1 MKKFSIIGKS
11 IKKIDALSLATGTEK
26 FTADFKVEEPLHLAI
41 LYSPY
46 AHAEIISIDIN
57 EALGLQG
64 VVDVLYHENTPR
76 VLFTTAGQGFPEP
89 SPYDTYIFDKK
100 VRFVGDRV
108 AAVLAESQEI
118 AREAL
123 KKIKV
128 EYKVLKPIFDP
139 ENAMAEDAPVI
150 HDDGEHAVIPAK
162 YDPERN
168 LAAEVEFKIGD
179 VEKGLREAEIVV
191 ERVYRVQYASHC
203 AIEPHA
209 VVAYF
214 DERGRLV
221 IITTTQVPFHAR
233 RIVSRILSIPAGMIR
248 VIKPRIGGGFGG
260 KQEVFLEPLVA
271 YAAWKHKRAI
281 RLVLTRKE
289 VFITG
294 RTRHPMRIRM
304 KTGAKRDGEIIA
316 LSMDALMNAGSYGP
330 HALTVMA
337 NAGSKVLPL
346 FNKIKNVHFLG
357 RSVYTNLPVGGAYRG
372 YGATQG
378 YFAFNVHMDILA
390 EKTNQDILEYFKRW
404 HIRERET
411 SEVFKALGEG
421 KEGVSQ
427 IIKSCKLDECIEL
440 GAKEIG
446 WYEKRRKRIRNGDRV
461 KGVGVA
467 IAMQGSGIPKIDMGS
482 AYMKMNDDG
491 SFNLHVGA
499 TDLGTGSDTILAQIA
514 AEVLSIPIEKIIVRS
529 SDTDLT
535 PFDVGAYASSTT
547 YISGAAVKKCAEK
560 VREQILEVASKML
573 HSEIENLI
581 LDNSRVV
588 DLRTKKNVSFE
599 EIALYSLYQ
608 QDQFNIQATASHFAT
623 ESPPPFVAQFAEV
636 EVDIKTGR
644 VYVIKFVSAVDC
656 GQAINPILVEG
667 QVEGAVVNGIS
678 YALWED
684 YLFDSNGKMLNPNFW
699 DYKIFTAKDI
709 PEIKTIIVNSFE
721 ETGPFGAKSVAEVA
735 MNGPLPA
742 IANAIYDAVGI
753 RLYEP
758 PFTPEKVWRKIKE
771 EGLV

>member
-46 AHAEIISIDIN
+46 AHAEIISIDIS

-64 VVDVLYHENTPR
+64 VVDVLYQENTPR

-100 VRFVGDRV
+100 VRFVGDKV
-108 AAVLAESQEI
+108 AAVLAESPEI

-128 EYKVLKPIFDP
+128 EYKLLKPIFDP
-139 ENAMAEDAPVI
+139 ENAMAKDAPVI
-150 HDDGEHAVIPAK
+150 HDDGEHAMIPAK

-179 VEKGLREAEIVV
+179 VEEGLKDADIVL

-294 RTRHPMRIRM
+294 RTRHPMRIKM
-304 KTGAKRDGEIIA
+304 KTGAKRNGEITA
-316 LSMDALMNAGSYGP
+316 FSMDALMNAGAYGP

-346 FNKIKNVHFLG
+346 FNKIK
-357 RSVYTNLPVGGAYRG
+357 
-372 YGATQG
+372 
-378 YFAFNVHMDILA
+378 
-390 EKTNQDILEYFKRW
+390 
-404 HIRERET
+404 
-411 SEVFKALGEG
+411 
-421 KEGVSQ
+421 
-427 IIKSCKLDECIEL
+427 
-440 GAKEIG
+440 
-446 WYEKRRKRIRNGDRV
+446 
-461 KGVGVA
+461 
-467 IAMQGSGIPKIDMGS
+467 
-482 AYMKMNDDG
+482 
-491 SFNLHVGA
+491 
-499 TDLGTGSDTILAQIA
+499 
-514 AEVLSIPIEKIIVRS
+514 
-529 SDTDLT
+529 
-535 PFDVGAYASSTT
+535 
-547 YISGAAVKKCAEK
+547 
-560 VREQILEVASKML
+560 
-573 HSEIENLI
+573 
-581 LDNSRVV
+581 
-588 DLRTKKNVSFE
+588 
-599 EIALYSLYQ
+599 
-608 QDQFNIQATASHFAT
+608 
-623 ESPPPFVAQFAEV
+623 
-636 EVDIKTGR
+636 
-644 VYVIKFVSAVDC
+644 
-656 GQAINPILVEG
+656 
-667 QVEGAVVNGIS
+667 
-678 YALWED
+678 
-684 YLFDSNGKMLNPNFW
+684 
-699 DYKIFTAKDI
+699 
-709 PEIKTIIVNSFE
+709 
-721 ETGPFGAKSVAEVA
+721 
-735 MNGPLPA
+735 
-742 IANAIYDAVGI
+742 
-753 RLYEP
+753 
-758 PFTPEKVWRKIKE
+758 
-771 EGLV
+771 